1 MYYGKTETAGSDYPY
16 EDDSDERKMLHIPAK
31 KSRLVTVWAQRI
43 KDLRLQN
50 NLTQSDVAKVLHITQ
65 ASYGMYEL
73 GKRQLPVDKLV
84 DIAKFYHVSV
94 DYVTGVTDDF

>member
-1 MYYGKTETAGSDYPY
+1 MHYGKNETISPDYQC
-16 EDDSDERKMLHIPAK
+16 EDESNQEKMLHIPAK

-50 NLTQSDVAKVLHITQ
+50 NLTQSDVAKVLNITQ
-65 ASYGMYEL
+65 AAYGMYEL

-84 DIAKFYHVSV
+84 DIAKFYHVSL
-94 DYVTGVTDDF
+94 DYVTGVRDDF

>member
-1 MYYGKTETAGSDYPY
+1 MRYSKTEGTSQYQNDF
-16 EDDSDERKMLHIPAK
+16 EERKKINIPEK

-50 NLTQSDVAKVLHITQ
+50 NLTQSDVAKVLNITQ

-84 DIAKFYHVSV
+84 DIAKFYHVSA
-94 DYVTGVTDDF
+94 DYVTGITDDF